1 MEDNLKQEETVQEE
15 MADNHFEEVVAE
27 PEANSQD
34 DAKKFQSMYDK
45 KSAEYDKMKAEY
57 NELKQLEKLGN
68 VLKERPDVVEAM
80 KQTLNGEQTGN
91 VSSPQDPQQGL
102 DENSFDPWEAYYKPG
117 SPSYEM
123 RVREQKS
130 LVDNAVNENMTDQN
144 QVDDFVQFAT
154 KPRQD
159 VPLDILVDVYRKFN
173 NVPETITNESIEAVK
188 IPQTAGVLQGGE
200 PSKPNELDEIWNGV
214 IGTNSR
220 NNNI

>member
-130 LVDNAVNENMTDQN
+130 LVDNAVNEKMKGIQ
-144 QVDDFVQFAT
+144 
-154 KPRQD
+154 
-159 VPLDILVDVYRKFN
+159 
-173 NVPETITNESIEAVK
+173 ETMAV
-188 IPQTAGVLQGGE
+188 
-200 PSKPNELDEIWNGV
+200 NGCQ
-214 IGTNSR
+214 
-220 NNNI
+220 